1 MSIVLKSIIKSIKME
16 LSTSTWMLIFFI
28 ILLVVSIWKIYAFLP
43 NKPLADDDT
52 TKESQEDLLKII
64 LKVIK
69 ESNGELS
76 HSELFMKVQDDDMFN
91 KERFWRFNQ
100 NRLNQ
105 FVKTISLKS
114 KPYKI
119 YNFIRFSFLI

>member
-1 MSIVLKSIIKSIKME
+1 ME
-16 LSTSTWMLIFFI
+16 VSNSTWMLIFFV

-43 NKPLADDDT
+43 NKQLADDDT
-52 TKESQEDLLKII
+52 TKESQEELLKLI

-69 ESNGELS
+69 ESDGELS
-76 HSELFMKVQDDDMFN
+76 HSELFMKVQDDETFD

-105 FVKTISLKS
+105 LLNYYHLENSHTSSIKDIYKDLKA
-114 KPYKI
+114 
-119 YNFIRFSFLI
+119 